1 VDTVSLRI
9 LLSAFLV
16 ALLHTAIPSHWL
28 CFVLIGKAR
37 GWSLRRTMAVAGAT
51 GALHV
56 LTTVTLGLVFA
67 AAGRE
72 LVEPE
77 ELERISGW
85 ILVGLG
91 ALYLF
96 LQFTHIGH
104 HHEKEVSGSDR
115 VALAALVFAVTVS
128 PCSLAIPILVAAAA
142 TSVAMAVLITLVL
155 MATTVGNMV
164 LLVGLTG
171 LGIEKMPFA
180 FFDRYEKLILGVV
193 LALVGGFLL
202 LAHGH

>member
-1 VDTVSLRI
+1 VDNISLRI

-28 CFVLIGKAR
+28 CFVLIGRDR
-37 GWSLRRTMAVAGAT
+37 GWSLRRTMALAAAT
-51 GALHV
+51 GTLHV
-56 LTTVTLGLVFA
+56 LTTVSLGLLFA
-67 AAGRE
+67 TAGKW

-85 ILVGLG
+85 ILLGLG

-96 LQFTHIGH
+96 LQFTHRGH
-104 HHEKEVSGSDR
+104 HHEKESSGSDR
-115 VALAALVFAVTVS
+115 VALAALVFAVTIS
-128 PCSLAIPILVAAAA
+128 PCSLAIPILVTAAA
-142 TSVAMAVLITLVL
+142 TSVMQVALITIVL
-155 MATTVGNMV
+155 LATTVGNMV

-171 LGIEKMPFA
+171 LGIEKLPFS
-180 FFDRYEKLILGVV
+180 FFDRYEKLVLGVV

-202 LAHGH
+202 FAHGH